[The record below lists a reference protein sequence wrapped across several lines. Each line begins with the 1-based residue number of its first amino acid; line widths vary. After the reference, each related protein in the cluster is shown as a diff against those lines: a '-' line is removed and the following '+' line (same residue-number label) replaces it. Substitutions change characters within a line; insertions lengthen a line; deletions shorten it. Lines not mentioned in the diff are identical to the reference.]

1 MTTMSK
7 EEIIKG
13 IRSGELKYVRTDY
26 EVLGDT
32 INVDMIFQN
41 VTEIPFIDIT
51 YTIKD
56 VRDER
61 RKNYS

>member
-1 MTTMSK
+1 MTPMSK

>member
-1 MTTMSK
+1 MSK